1 MFSVLY
7 GRSFGHSI
15 KRSLFFSIFSA
26 GCPSRSYMAKKKKG
40 IISPII
46 MSAAAELPMAPL
58 EKKYTGTPTTPAM
71 EKHIS
76 CLLVK
81 LKATLVLTFV
91 KSLGTGT

>member
-1 MFSVLY
+1 
-7 GRSFGHSI
+7 
-15 KRSLFFSIFSA
+15 
-26 GCPSRSYMAKKKKG
+26 MAKKKKG

-46 MSAAAELPMAPL
+46 MSAAAELPIVPL

-76 CLLVK
+76 CRLVK